1 MSIQALTWVIY
12 GVASD
17 IKHADFRTLLV
28 LADHADPQGM
38 GAYPSRSTISRLTGY
53 SVRTVSYALKSLESS
68 GLISRGDQRI
78 VSNLGGYKPTVW
90 NLNMSRGAKTA
101 PLKNA
106 ETPVQHD
113 CTPAVQHD
121 CTPAVQ
127 TDCTPAVQHDCTPAV
142 QHDCTP
148 AVQTDCTP
156 AVQTDCTPAVQT
168 GVQKT
173 RTGVQTGVQHDCTRT
188 ISKEEPY
195 IEPRESNARARKP
208 IPIPADWKPSEEHR
222 ALADRLG
229 IDCDIEADKFRDRAL
244 DSGARSADW
253 NAKYRNWLVKGKE
266 RGFATPKDSN
276 ARRRF
281 TWGSE
286 EVKRVL
292 GPISCE
298 GTDTYM
304 ELACKV
310 ADLLNQGLDPNMLR
324 RQLANVP
331 DNVLAEQL
339 FEQEAAA

>member
-1 MSIQALTWVIY
+1 MSLQALTWVIY
-12 GVASD
+12 EVASD
-17 IKHADFRTLLV
+17 IKYSDFRVLLI
-28 LADHADPQGM
+28 LADMADQQGR
-38 GAYPSRSTISRLTGY
+38 GAWPSRSTIGRLAGC
-53 SVRTVSYALKSLESS
+53 SVRTVSYALKNLEAS

-90 NLNMSRGAKTA
+90 NLNMGRSAKTA
-101 PLKNA
+101 PL
-106 ETPVQHD
+106 ETAKQ
-113 CTPAVQHD
+113 AVQHD
-121 CTPAVQ
+121 CTPPVQ
-127 TDCTPAVQHDCTPAV
+127 R
-142 QHDCTP
+142 
-148 AVQTDCTP
+148 
-156 AVQTDCTPAVQT
+156 
-168 GVQKT
+168 GVQKPADRCANSSAT
-173 RTGVQTGVQHDCTRT
+173 CLHKNPT
-188 ISKEEPY
+188 KEEPY
-195 IEPRESNARARKP
+195 IEPRESNARARKQ

-253 NAKYRNWLVKGKE
+253 NAKYRNWLIKGKE

-292 GPISCE
+292 GPIACE

-310 ADLLNQGLDPNMLR
+310 ADLLNQGVDPDMLR

-331 DNVLAEQL
+331 GDVLAEQL

>member
-12 GVASD
+12 DVAPD

-68 GLISRGDQRI
+68 GLISRGDQRG
-78 VSNLGGYKPTVW
+78 VSGPRRIKPHLSGTSTWAEVQK
-90 NLNMSRGAKTA
+90 LHLSE
-101 PLKNA
+101 NA
-106 ETPVQHD
+106 ETPVQH
-113 CTPAVQHD
+113 
-121 CTPAVQ
+121 
-127 TDCTPAVQHDCTPAV
+127 
-142 QHDCTP
+142 
-148 AVQTDCTP
+148 DCTP

-188 ISKEEPY
+188 EEPY

-208 IPIPADWKPSEEHR
+208 IPIPADWKPTEEHQ

-244 DSGARSADW
+244 DSAARSADW

-266 RGFATPKDSN
+266 RGFATPKDSG

-286 EVKRVL
+286 EVERVL
-292 GPISCE
+292 GPIACE

-304 ELACKV
+304 ALACKV
-310 ADLLNQGLDPNMLR
+310 ADLLNQGLDPDMLR

>member
-12 GVASD
+12 GVAPD

-78 VSNLGGYKPTVW
+78 VSGLGGYKPTVW

-113 CTPAVQHD
+113 CTPAVQ
-121 CTPAVQ
+121 
-127 TDCTPAVQHDCTPAV
+127 TDCTPAVQA
-142 QHDCTP
+142 
-148 AVQTDCTP
+148 
-156 AVQTDCTPAVQT
+156 

-195 IEPRESNARARKP
+195 IEPRESNARARKQ

-222 ALADRLG
+222 TLADRLG
-229 IDCDIEADKFRDRAL
+229 IDCSIEADKFRDRAL
-244 DSGARSADW
+244 ESGAGFEDPAEICREMAGYIGESHHRFIILPDRAAAVERSIAEL
-253 NAKYRNWLVKGKE
+253 APGEILILAGKGEEDYQKVQGRYDFYE
-266 RGFATPKDSN
+266 SDLAI
-276 ARRRF
+276 ARRC
-281 TWGSE
+281 
-286 EVKRVL
+286 L
-292 GPISCE
+292 G
-298 GTDTYM
+298 
-304 ELACKV
+304 L
-310 ADLLNQGLDPNMLR
+310 
-324 RQLANVP
+324 
-331 DNVLAEQL
+331 
-339 FEQEAAA
+339 

>member
-1 MSIQALTWVIY
+1 MSLQALTWVIY
-12 GVASD
+12 EVASD
-17 IKHADFRTLLV
+17 IKYSDFRVLLI
-28 LADHADPQGM
+28 LADMADQQGR
-38 GAYPSRSTISRLTGY
+38 GAYPSRSTIGRLAGC
-53 SVRTVSYALKSLESS
+53 SVRTVSYALKSLEAS

-78 VSNLGGYKPTVW
+78 VSNLGRYKPIVW
-90 NLNMSRGAKTA
+90 NLNMGRGAKTA
-101 PLKNA
+101 HL
-106 ETPVQHD
+106 ETAK
-113 CTPAVQHD
+113 PAVQHD
-121 CTPAVQ
+121 CTPPVQ
-127 TDCTPAVQHDCTPAV
+127 TDCTPPVQR
-142 QHDCTP
+142 
-148 AVQTDCTP
+148 
-156 AVQTDCTPAVQT
+156 
-168 GVQKT
+168 GVQKPADRCANSSAT
-173 RTGVQTGVQHDCTRT
+173 CLHKNPT
-188 ISKEEPY
+188 KEEPY

-253 NAKYRNWLVKGKE
+253 NAKFRNWLVKGKE

-276 ARRRF
+276 ARRRY

-286 EVKRVL
+286 EVKHVL
-292 GPISCE
+292 GPIACE

-310 ADLLNQGLDPNMLR
+310 ADLLNQGVDPDMLR

-331 DNVLAEQL
+331 GDVLAEQL

>member
-1 MSIQALTWVIY
+1 MSMRALEWAMYNVPAEMVK
-12 GVASD
+12 GA
-17 IKHADFRTLLV
+17 LLRILLL
-28 LADHADPQGM
+28 LADHADTQGK
-38 GAYPSRSTISRLTGY
+38 GAFPSQKRIVALTGY
-53 SVRTVSYALKSLESS
+53 SRRTIQNGLHDLETA
-68 GLISRGDQRI
+68 GLIRRGDQRI
-78 VSNLGGYKPTVW
+78 TEHLGKYRPIVW
-90 NLNMSRGAKTA
+90 DLTMKDFRGAKTT
-101 PLKNA
+101 PLNKLEGRNQGRKKTSLGA
-106 ETPVQHD
+106 QSGAQHD
-113 CTPAVQHD
+113 CAQNLY
-121 CTPAVQ
+121 
-127 TDCTPAVQHDCTPAV
+127 
-142 QHDCTP
+142 
-148 AVQTDCTP
+148 
-156 AVQTDCTPAVQT
+156 
-168 GVQKT
+168 
-173 RTGVQTGVQHDCTRT
+173 
-188 ISKEEPY
+188 KEEPY

-244 DSGARSADW
+244 DSAARSADW

-298 GTDTYM
+298 GTDTYI

>member
-1 MSIQALTWVIY
+1 MSLQALTWVIY
-12 GVASD
+12 EVASD
-17 IKHADFRTLLV
+17 IKYSDFRVLLI
-28 LADHADPQGM
+28 LADMADQQGR
-38 GAYPSRSTISRLTGY
+38 GAYPSRNTIGRLAGC
-53 SVRTVSYALKSLESS
+53 SVRTVSYALKNLEAS

-90 NLNMSRGAKTA
+90 NLNMGSSAKTA
-101 PLKNA
+101 PL
-106 ETPVQHD
+106 ET
-113 CTPAVQHD
+113 TKPAVQHD
-121 CTPAVQ
+121 CTPPVQ
-127 TDCTPAVQHDCTPAV
+127 R
-142 QHDCTP
+142 
-148 AVQTDCTP
+148 
-156 AVQTDCTPAVQT
+156 
-168 GVQKT
+168 GVQKPAGRCANSSAT
-173 RTGVQTGVQHDCTRT
+173 CLHKNPT
-188 ISKEEPY
+188 KEEPY

-229 IDCDIEADKFRDRAL
+229 IDCDIEAGKFRDRAL

-253 NAKYRNWLVKGKE
+253 NAKFRNWLVKGKE

-276 ARRRF
+276 ARRRY

-286 EVKRVL
+286 EVKRVV
-292 GPISCE
+292 GPIACE

-310 ADLLNQGLDPNMLR
+310 ADLLNQGVVDTDMLR

-331 DNVLAEQL
+331 GDVLAEQL